1 MTYPIS
7 KDEGIQMMFRCLSPN
22 TQKAILERNQVKALE
37 LNEIG
42 IKEYLHLISNPEEGI
57 ILA

>member
-7 KDEGIQMMFRCLSPN
+7 KDEGIQMMFRCLSSD
-22 TQKAILERNQVKALE
+22 TQKAILERNQVRALRFGE
-37 LNEIG
+37 VG